1 MRKITLLIGFI
12 FIYSFGQA
20 QKKPLDHGVYD
31 AWQNIS
37 NSNISKDGKWIS
49 YSISPQEGNSKLVLT
64 TPKGETIK
72 EADRAID
79 ITFTHDSKHLVFLI
93 KAPFE
98 ELRQAKIKK
107 KKPEEMPTDSLAIF
121 SIQNKQLFKASNVK
135 SYKLAEEGSSFIAY
149 LRKSTVDTS
158 TVDTSDKKSKTAK
171 TKKKEPDDLFV
182 RNLTNRSEQV
192 FENVESYS
200 FNKNGSLLYFVR
212 KENEGDSLAKDAG
225 LYIYE
230 LANQRL
236 KHISQGKG
244 DYKNITFDEKG
255 NQLAFTAYKGS
266 EKSLLKLYSLYYY
279 DASADTAIV
288 LANTKT
294 TGVLANWTIGE
305 NGQIHFSDDGEKLF
319 FGLAPIL
326 PTKDTSLVDFETA
339 KVDIWHWQDDFLQP
353 QQLINLKR
361 DLNRSYLSVIYPRHL
376 NPTVIAI
383 ADENLPNTS
392 LSKTANNDYVLATT
406 DVGRRI
412 ESQWQTGTFQDAYLV
427 STKDGKRTKIA
438 FDIRGTISLSPTGE
452 YITWFDRSDSNWYS
466 YAIKSG
472 KTHRLHHQLA
482 ISFADEDF
490 DMPDDPGSYGIAGW
504 TENDEVVFINDKYD
518 IWAFDPNG
526 KNSRNVTNGEGRK
539 NKITYRYINL
549 EGSSF
554 PASRRS
560 QDEPIEL
567 NNSMY
572 LSVFDHLAKEN
583 GIAQVNPKTGKDFKV
598 ITKGPFAYREIKAP
612 KGIKTFIYTKENY
625 EHSPDL
631 YVSSDFKNEIQ
642 LSRINQQQKDYNWGT
657 AELIKWTTPKGYEA
671 EGILY
676 KPEDFDP
683 SKKYPMIS
691 YFYEI
696 LSNGLYSY
704 IPPAP
709 TPSRLNISFFV
720 SNGYLVF
727 APDIHYEIGYPG
739 RSAEEY
745 VNSGVEFLK
754 ERAYVDGARLG
765 IQGQSWGGYQVAHLI
780 TRTDMYAAAWSG
792 APVVNMTS
800 AYGGIRWQSG
810 MNRQFQYERTQSRI
824 GETLWEN
831 PELYKENSPLFYLPN
846 VNTPVVIMANDADGA
861 VPWYQGIE
869 MFTALRR
876 LQKPVWMLNYNDD
889 EHNLVK
895 RQNRKDIQIREQQF
909 FDHYLKG
916 KPAPVWLKKGV
927 PATLKGIDWG
937 LELVN

>member
-1 MRKITLLIGFI
+1 MRKITLLIGFVFI
-12 FIYSFGQA
+12 FSFIQA
-20 QKKPLDHGVYD
+20 QKKPLDHTVYD
-31 AWQNIS
+31 AWQSIG
-37 NSNISKDGKWIS
+37 NSDISKDGKWIN
-49 YSISPQEGNSKLVLT
+49 YSISPQEGDSKLVLT
-64 TPKGETIK
+64 TSKRETIK
-72 EADRAID
+72 EADRAMD
-79 ITFTHDSKHLVFLI
+79 VAFTHDSKHLVFLI

-121 SIQNKQLFKASNVK
+121 SLQSKQLFKTSDVK
-135 SYKLAEEGSSFIAY
+135 SYKLAEVGSSFIAY
-149 LRKSTVDTS
+149 LKKTTIDTS
-158 TVDTSDKKSKTAK
+158 KVDTSDKKSKAAK
-171 TKKKEPDDLFV
+171 PKEKEINDLFV
-182 RNLTNRSEQV
+182 RNLANGSERV
-192 FENVESYS
+192 FKNVESYN
-200 FNKNGSLLYFVR
+200 FNKAGNLLYFVQ
-212 KENEGDSLAKDAG
+212 KATEGDSIAKDAG
-225 LYIYE
+225 LYTYE
-230 LANQRL
+230 PANQKL

-244 DYKNITFDEKG
+244 DYKNITFDENGK
-255 NQLAFTAYKGS
+255 QLAFTAYKGS
-266 EKSLLKLYSLYYY
+266 EKSLRKLFNLYYY
-279 DASADTAIV
+279 KGSADTAII
-288 LANTKT
+288 LANTNT
-294 TGVLANWTIGE
+294 TGVPTDWSVSE
-305 NGQIHFSDDGEKLF
+305 NGQIRFSDDGEKLF
-319 FGLAPIL
+319 FGLAPI
-326 PTKDTSLVDFETA
+326 PAIKDTSLVDFETA
-339 KVDIWHWQDDFLQP
+339 KVDIWHWQDDFLQS
-353 QQLINLKR
+353 QQLVNLKL
-361 DLNRSYLSVIYPRHL
+361 DLSRSYLSVIYPAHL
-376 NPTVIAI
+376 IPTVIAL
-383 ADENLPNTS
+383 ADETLPNTS
-392 LSKTANNDYVLATT
+392 LSKSANNDYVLATT

-412 ESQWQTGTFQDAYLV
+412 ESQWQTGTFQDVYLI
-427 STKDGKRTKIA
+427 STKDGKRIKIA
-438 FDIRGTISLSPTGE
+438 DSIRGTISLSPTGD
-452 YITWFDRSDSNWYS
+452 YVIWFNRTDSSWYA
-466 YAIKSG
+466 YASKSG
-472 KTHRLHHQLA
+472 QTHQLNQHLA
-482 ISFADEDF
+482 MSFSDEDF
-490 DMPDDPGSYGIAGW
+490 DMPDDPGPYGIAGW
-504 TENDEVVFINDKYD
+504 TKNDEYVFINDKYD
-518 IWAFDPNG
+518 IWAFDPDG
-526 KNSRNVTNGEGRK
+526 KNSRNVTNGDGRR
-539 NKITYRYINL
+539 NKVTYRYIDL
-549 EGSSF
+549 EGHSL

-567 NNSMY
+567 NKPIY
-572 LSVFDHLAKEN
+572 LSLFDHLTKEN
-583 GIAQVNPKTGKDFKV
+583 GIAQVNPKTGKSFKT
-598 ITKGPFAYREIKAP
+598 ITKGPFTYRQLKAP
-612 KGIKTFIYTKENY
+612 KGISTFIYTKENY
-625 EHSPDL
+625 EKSPDL
-631 YVSSDFKNEIQ
+631 YVSSDFNKEIQ
-642 LSRINQQQKDYNWGT
+642 LSSINQQQKDYNWGT
-657 AELIKWTTPKGYEA
+657 TELVKWTTPKGYEA

-727 APDIHYEIGYPG
+727 APDIRYEIGYPG
-739 RSAEEY
+739 RSSEEY

-754 ERAYVDGARLG
+754 ERAYVDGDRIG

-889 EHNLVK
+889 EHNLMK

-916 KPAPVWLKKGV
+916 QPAPVWLERGV

-937 LELVN
+937 LDLVN

>member
-1 MRKITLLIGFI
+1 MRRLTLLIGFI
-12 FIYSFGQA
+12 FIYGFSLA
-20 QKKPLDHGVYD
+20 QKKPLDHTVYD
-31 AWQNIS
+31 AWQSIN
-37 NSNISKDGKWIS
+37 NSDISKDGKWIT
-49 YSISPQEGNSKLVLT
+49 YSINPQEGDTRFVLSSA
-64 TPKGETIK
+64 KGEVIK
-72 EADRAID
+72 EADRAAD
-79 ITFTHDSKHLVFLI
+79 IAFTHDSKYLVFKI
-93 KAPFE
+93 KAPFNAIRE
-98 ELRQAKIKK
+98 AKIKK
-107 KKPEEMPTDSLAIF
+107 KKAEEMPTDSLAIF
-121 SIQNKQLFKASNVK
+121 SIYNKDLFKTADVK
-135 SYKLAEEGSSFIAY
+135 SYQLAEEGSSFIAY
-149 LRKSTVDTS
+149 LKKSIIDSSKTDTS
-158 TVDTSDKKSKTAK
+158 EKK
-171 TKKKEPDDLFV
+171 TKTLKAKESNDLFI
-182 RNLTNRSEQV
+182 RNLISGEESI
-192 FENVESYS
+192 FKNVENYS
-200 FNKNGSLLYFVR
+200 FNKDGSLLYFTQ
-212 KENEGDSLAKDAG
+212 KAHAEDSISADAG
-225 LYIYE
+225 LYTYE

-236 KHISQGKG
+236 KHISKGKG
-244 DYKNITFDEKG
+244 DYRNITFDENGK
-255 NQLAFTAYKGS
+255 QLAFTAYKGS
-266 EKSLLKLYSLYYY
+266 EKSLTKLFSLYYY
-279 DASADTAIV
+279 NTSADTAIV
-288 LANTKT
+288 LADTNAIGIPT
-294 TGVLANWTIGE
+294 NWAVSGNGE
-305 NGQIHFSDDGEKLF
+305 IRFSDNGEKLF
-319 FGLAPIL
+319 FGLAPI
-326 PTKDTSLVDFETA
+326 PAVKDTTLVDFETA
-339 KVDIWHWQDDFLQP
+339 EVDIWHWQDDYLQP
-353 QQLINLKR
+353 QQLVNLKR
-361 DLNRSYLSVIYPRHL
+361 DLNRSYLSVIYPSHR
-376 NPTVIAI
+376 NPIVIAL

-392 LSKTANNDYVLATT
+392 LSRTANNDYILATT

-412 ESQWQTGTFQDAYLV
+412 ESQWQTGTFQDVYII
-427 STKDGKRTKIA
+427 STKDGKRTKIV
-438 FDIRGTISLSPTGE
+438 DSIRGTISLSPTGE

-466 YAIKSG
+466 YSIK
-472 KTHRLHHQLA
+472 KREIHRLNQQLD
-482 ISFADEDF
+482 ISFANEDF

-504 TENDEVVFINDKYD
+504 TENDEYVFINDKYD

-526 KNSRNVTNGEGRK
+526 KNARNITNGEGRK
-539 NKITYRYINL
+539 NQVTYRYINL
-549 EGSSF
+549 ERGSF
-554 PASRRS
+554 PAIRRS
-560 QDEPIEL
+560 ENEPIEINKSIYL
-567 NNSMY
+567 N
-572 LSVFDHLAKEN
+572 LFDHLTKEN
-583 GIAQVNPKTGKDFKV
+583 GIVQISPKTGKNFKV
-598 ITKGPFAYREIKAP
+598 ITKGPFTYRQIKAP

-625 EHSPDL
+625 EYSPDL
-631 YVSSDFKNEIQ
+631 YVSSDFKNETQ
-642 LSRINQQQKDYNWGT
+642 LSSINQQQKDYNWGK
-657 AELIKWTTPKGYEA
+657 AELVKWTTPKGYQA

-696 LSNGLYSY
+696 LSDGLYSY

-754 ERAYVDGARLG
+754 ERAYVDGDRLG

-780 TRTDMYAAAWSG
+780 TRTNMYAAAWSG

-876 LQKPVWMLNYNDD
+876 LQKPVWMLNYNGD
-889 EHNLVK
+889 EHNLMK

-909 FDHYLKG
+909 FDHYLKE
-916 KPAPVWLKKGV
+916 KPAPIWLEKGV

-937 LELVN
+937 LDLVK

>member
-12 FIYSFGQA
+12 FIFSFSQA
-20 QKKPLDHGVYD
+20 QKKPLDHTVYD
-31 AWQNIS
+31 TWQSVS
-37 NSNISKDGKWIS
+37 NSYISKDGKWIS
-49 YSISPQEGNSKLVLT
+49 YSISPQEGDSRLILT
-64 TPKGETIK
+64 TSKGEALK
-72 EADRAID
+72 EADRAMD
-79 ITFTHDSKHLVFLI
+79 ISFTHDSKHLVYLI

-121 SIQNKQLFKASNVK
+121 SIPNRRIFKVSDVK
-135 SYKLAEEGSSFIAY
+135 SYQLAEEGSSFIAY
-149 LRKSTVDTS
+149 LKKAIVDTS
-158 TVDTSDKKSKTAK
+158 AVDTSDKKSKTAK
-171 TKKKEPDDLFV
+171 TKEKEVHDLFV
-182 RNLTNRSEQV
+182 RNLANGNEQL
-192 FENVESYS
+192 FKNVESYGFS
-200 FNKNGSLLYFVR
+200 KDGKLLYFVQ
-212 KENEGDSLAKDAG
+212 KATAGDSIAKDAG
-225 LYIYE
+225 LYTYE
-230 LANQRL
+230 FANQNL
-236 KHISQGKG
+236 KHISRGKG
-244 DYKNITFDEKG
+244 DYKTISFDEKG
-255 NQLAFTAYKGS
+255 RQLAFTAYKGP
-266 EKSLLKLYSLYYY
+266 EKAALKLFNLYYY
-279 DASADTAIV
+279 DASADTAV
-288 LANTKT
+288 MLANKNT
-294 TGVLANWTIGE
+294 TGVPSGWAVSE
-305 NGQIHFSDDGEKLF
+305 NGQIRFSDDGEKLF
-319 FGLAPIL
+319 FGLAPI
-326 PTKDTSLVDFETA
+326 PAIKDTTLVDFETA

-353 QQLINLKR
+353 QQLVNLKR
-361 DLNRSYLSVIYPRHL
+361 DLTRSYLSVIYPGQL
-376 NPTVIAI
+376 NPTVLTL
-383 ADENLPNTS
+383 ADESLPSTS
-392 LSKTANNDYVLATT
+392 LSKTANNEYVLATT
-406 DVGRRI
+406 DVGRRV
-412 ESQWQTGTFQDAYLV
+412 ESQWQTGTFQDIYLV

-438 FDIRGTISLSPTGE
+438 DSIRGTISLSPTGE
-452 YITWFDRSDSNWYS
+452 YVIWFNRTDSHWYS
-466 YAIKSG
+466 YSIKTG
-472 KTHRLHHQLA
+472 QTHQLHQHLA
-482 ISFADEDF
+482 MSFANEDF
-490 DMPDDPGSYGIAGW
+490 DMPDDPGPYGIAGW
-504 TENDEVVFINDKYD
+504 TAHDDYVFINDKYD
-518 IWAFDPNG
+518 IWAFDPDG

-539 NKITYRYINL
+539 NKITYRYIDL

-560 QDEPIEL
+560 QNEPIEL
-567 NNSMY
+567 NKIIY
-572 LSVFDHLAKEN
+572 LNLFDHHTKEN
-583 GIAQVNPKTGKDFKV
+583 GIAQINPKSGKDFKV
-598 ITKGPFAYREIKAP
+598 LAKGPFTYRQLKAP
-612 KGIKTFIYTKENY
+612 KGIKTFVYTKENY
-625 EHSPDL
+625 EKSPDL

-642 LSRINQQQKDYNWGT
+642 LSFINQQQKDYNWGT
-657 AELIKWTTPKGYEA
+657 VELVKWTTPKGFEA

-727 APDIHYEIGYPG
+727 APDIQYEIGYPG
-739 RSAEEY
+739 RSAEEF

-754 ERAYVDGARLG
+754 ERAYVDGDRIG

-800 AYGGIRWQSG
+800 AYGGIRWASG

-824 GETLWEN
+824 GQTLWEN
-831 PELYKENSPLFYLPN
+831 PELYKENSPLFYFPN
-846 VNTPVVIMANDADGA
+846 VNTPVVVMANDADGA

-876 LQKPVWMLNYNDD
+876 LQKPVWLLNYNDD
-889 EHNLVK
+889 EHNLMK

-916 KPAPVWLKKGV
+916 QPAPVWLERGV

-937 LELVN
+937 LDLVN